1 MDMNFNKKELEILS
15 DALDELN
22 YRLDMQLG
30 EWEDYGDFYSTKG
43 LAAKLQ
49 EAYNIHNRI
58 SAALALEIEIEES
71 NLKSA
76 NEQRENS

>member
-1 MDMNFNKKELEILS
+1 MDMNFNKRELETLS

-30 EWEDYGDFYSTKG
+30 EWEDYGDFYSSQG
-43 LAAKLQ
+43 LTTKLQ

-58 SAALALEIEIEES
+58 SAALALEIEMEET
-71 NLKSA
+71 LIA
-76 NEQRENS
+76 NEDIL